1 MARQAVTPIGASHV
15 TTPSMVAMLGWII
28 PDPLPMPPIL
38 TTRPPPRSTSTA
50 IVLRTRSVV
59 QMAVAAASAT
69 SSSARRFAASA
80 GMPAVNSS
88 ILMRWPMT
96 PVDSTSTSGRDPQR
110 TPPRSAA
117 VARLSSMPRDPVAA
131 FACPAFTSTARAVS
145 DASTISR
152 QYNTGAAAK
161 TFVVNT
167 PAKTAGS
174 SATTSA
180 HPRVAPD
187 ARRPALWAAALNP
200 PGGHHA
206 AGNHLPRSRR
216 EERFDG
222 RGRRVEFKRGVTAGA
237 DAAATLASDE
247 PGRRERRSR
256 GAGRGDGRARCA
268 ATAVAEA
275 AWYMV
280 VEAATRERFDSRGE
294 AIDAIRGCVR

>member
-1 MARQAVTPIGASHV
+1 MDH
-15 TTPSMVAMLGWII
+15 
-28 PDPLPMPPIL
+28 
-38 TTRPPPRSTSTA
+38 PRSLA
-50 IVLRTRSVV
+50 HAANLDD
-59 QMAVAAASAT
+59 AAAAEVHLDGDRLAHQIGGADGGGGRVGDVLVRAKVRGERGN
-69 SSSARRFAASA
+69 ARRELVHLDALADDAGGLDQHLPAGEIPRHSAA
-80 GMPAVNSS
+80 
-88 ILMRWPMT
+88 
-96 PVDSTSTSGRDPQR
+96 
-110 TPPRSAA
+110 SAA

-180 HPRVAPD
+180 QSARRPD

-222 RGRRVEFKRGVTAGA
+222 R
-237 DAAATLASDE
+237 
-247 PGRRERRSR
+247 
-256 GAGRGDGRARCA
+256 
-268 ATAVAEA
+268 
-275 AWYMV
+275 V
-280 VEAATRERFDSRGE
+280 VELNSNAE
-294 AIDAIRGCVR
+294 